1 LIFFYFTKSTLIYN
15 WDLICFQLDIH
26 ERRIELKEEM
36 EKSLYSASRQLGL
49 EANKSVKL
57 EQTAQWGFF
66 FRITL
71 KEEKVLRGNKDFQVS
86 NLSN

>member
-1 LIFFYFTKSTLIYN
+1 
-15 WDLICFQLDIH
+15 
-26 ERRIELKEEM
+26 M

-86 NLSN
+86 NLSNNSKQFKLTNISRSSTQTKVASALSIPS

>member
-1 LIFFYFTKSTLIYN
+1 
-15 WDLICFQLDIH
+15 
-26 ERRIELKEEM
+26 M

-86 NLSN
+86 TPTQNYSKQKFPMFHNYF

>member
-1 LIFFYFTKSTLIYN
+1 MFFHIFNYFFT
-15 WDLICFQLDIH
+15 DIQ

-36 EKSLYSASRQLGL
+36 EKSLYEASRQLGL

-71 KEEKVLRGNKDFQVS
+71 KEEKVLRGNKEFQVG
-86 NLSN
+86 NFFVNPFCFI